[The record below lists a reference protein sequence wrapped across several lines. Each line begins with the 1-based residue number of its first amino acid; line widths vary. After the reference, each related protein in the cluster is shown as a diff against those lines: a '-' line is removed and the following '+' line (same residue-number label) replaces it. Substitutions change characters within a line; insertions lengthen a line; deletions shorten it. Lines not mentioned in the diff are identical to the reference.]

1 MPLKVLNIQTYFN
14 TTTNHIIFHQIY
26 FLYYVHNLQPLL
38 NKTYLKAAS
47 AKGVYIYDESGKP
60 YLDGSSGAVTSS
72 LGHSHEKVISFI
84 KQQLDK
90 LQFVYRSQFG
100 SEEAEKLAAKLFEV
114 SVNKSH
120 THSFFVNS
128 GTEAIETAMKI
139 AIQYWQEKGE
149 PEKIHFLS
157 RSKSYHGIT
166 MAALSLS
173 GHSLRRER
181 FENLLQKYPSLH
193 ADLEK
198 DSLEKQTQEFIEV
211 IEKTGAKHIAAFV
224 AEPIVGAAGTA
235 LTPLPE
241 YYQEMK
247 KICDAYGILFIADE
261 VMTGLGRAGKWF
273 AMEYWNTV
281 ADIVT
286 IGKSLGAGYA
296 PIAATLMT
304 DKILEPIKKGSGLIM
319 SGHTYSGHP
328 LSCATAL
335 RVLEV
340 VEEDNLLA
348 NVNEKGTYLKNK
360 LIDLKRTRPYIDIV
374 RGKGLM
380 IGMEFETSIKGLQAK
395 FIDQCF
401 KNGLLVYPAVGGP
414 YGKDENGIL
423 ISPPFIINQNETDEL
438 LSKVE
443 QSLKEVQL

>member
-1 MPLKVLNIQTYFN
+1 MS
-14 TTTNHIIFHQIY
+14 
-26 FLYYVHNLQPLL
+26 VHNLQPLL
-38 NKTYLKAAS
+38 NKTYPKAAS
-47 AKGVYIYDESGKP
+47 AKGVYIYDKSGKQ

-72 LGHSHEKVISFI
+72 LGHSHAKIIPFI

-100 SEEAEKLAAKLFEV
+100 SEEAEALATKLFAV

-120 THSFFVNS
+120 AHSFFVNS

-139 AIQYWQEKGE
+139 AVQYWQEKGQ
-149 PEKIHFLS
+149 PEKVHFLS
-157 RSKSYHGIT
+157 RWKSYHGIT

-173 GHSLRRER
+173 GHALRRQR
-181 FENLLQKYPSLH
+181 FEGSLQKYPALY

-198 DSLEKQTQEFIEV
+198 DSLQQQRKEFIEV
-211 IEKTGAKHIAAFV
+211 IEKKGAKHIAAFV
-224 AEPIVGAAGTA
+224 AEPMVGAAGTA
-235 LTPLPE
+235 LTPHPE

-247 KICDAYGILFIADE
+247 KICDDYGILFIADE
-261 VMTGLGRAGKWF
+261 VMTGLGRTGKWF
-273 AMEYWNTV
+273 ALEHWQTV

-304 DKILEPIKKGSGLIM
+304 DKILDPIKKGSGLIM

-340 VEEDNLLA
+340 IEEDNLLS
-348 NVNEKGTYLKNK
+348 NVTEKGVFIKNRLMELKDAYPF
-360 LIDLKRTRPYIDIV
+360 IDVV

-380 IGMEFETSIKGLQAK
+380 MGIEFNPSRKGLQAR

-401 KNGLLVYPAVGGP
+401 NNGLLVYPAVGGAT
-414 YGKDENGIL
+414 GEDENGIL
-423 ISPPFIINQNETDEL
+423 ISPPFILNQIEAEEL
-438 LSKVE
+438 LYKFE
-443 QSLKEVQL
+443 KSLNEINN